1 MLIGNLLL
9 KDTLLE
15 NGKIGSLSTRP
26 HDSWKVGGGFVVH
39 KTFLEL
45 HIVAGISYKTLPS
58 TSLFRRMMREC
69 FVDYNIHRTFHGKET
84 AFLIFG

>member
-15 NGKIGSLSTRP
+15 NGKIGSLSTHP

-45 HIVAGISYKTLPS
+45 HIVAGISYKTEVAAAL
-58 TSLFRRMMREC
+58 
-69 FVDYNIHRTFHGKET
+69 HG
-84 AFLIFG
+84 L